1 MRYIIFGA
9 IMMIMPFVVH
19 AHQNEENQPSCHESA
34 DGFIHCHVS
43 NEQEK

>member
-1 MRYIIFGA
+1 MRYLIFGA

-19 AHQNEENQPSCHESA
+19 AHQNEENQPLCHESE

>member
-1 MRYIIFGA
+1 MRYLIFGA

-19 AHQNEENQPSCHESA
+19 AHQNEENQPSCHENA
-34 DGFIHCHVS
+34 GGFIHCHVS